1 MTFKV
6 NRQYTGINFF
16 IIASFLLQGTKNLGA
31 LVLLSLFVMLL
42 LSIKKR
48 VKLPLYFALSMLLY
62 IPFLLIGV
70 FNNHPNFHL
79 DFKFHIFTFLFFI
92 LLLRNTQFDYLG
104 LFFKINII
112 IFVSYV
118 LLYVGF
124 LPNLWSESTFG
135 YEGRVYGPS
144 ISVILMILF
153 IYIVEERKIDNRLIV
168 HLMLALIYILL
179 TSNFMNLLLAVGL
192 FMLLA
197 LNVKNIFKLAISSL
211 LFFGFL
217 IVFKNYLPGGVFQK
231 MEYINRPW
239 EYGSVA
245 IRITDLLQVI
255 GNTEFTWFNV
265 MFGEGVGVTSTVYR
279 VNDIAPS
286 LSRFLTF
293 TEIDNGF
300 YYIFHRG
307 GFVLLFLFAFFHGFL
322 LMIIPTMKGR
332 LAFIMIV
339 LLTNLFSIHYYT
351 YWFNVFYVFF
361 IINKWGYKR
370 RIFRYN
376 IKLIS

>member
-6 NRQYTGINFF
+6 NWQYTGINFF
-16 IIASFLLQGTKNLGA
+16 ILVSFLLQGTKNLGA
-31 LVLLSLFVMLL
+31 LILLSLFVMLL
-42 LSIKKR
+42 FSIKKR
-48 VKLPLYFALSMLLY
+48 VKLPLYFGFSILLY

-70 FNNHPNFHL
+70 LNNHPNFQL
-79 DFKFHIFTFLFFI
+79 DLKFHVFTFLFFI
-92 LLLRNTQFDYLG
+92 LLLRNIQLDYLE
-104 LFFKINII
+104 LFFKINIV
-112 IFVSYV
+112 IFVFYI
-118 LLYVGF
+118 LLYIGF

-168 HLMLALIYILL
+168 HLILALIYILL

-197 LNVKNIFKLAISSL
+197 LDIKNVFKFVISSL

-231 MEYINRPW
+231 LEYINRPW

-245 IRITDLLQVI
+245 TRITDLIQVLAK
-255 GNTEFTWFNV
+255 TKFTVFNV
-265 MFGEGVGVTSTVYR
+265 MFGEGVGVASTVYR
-279 VNDIAPS
+279 INEVAPS
-286 LSRFLTF
+286 LSRFFTF

-307 GFVLLFLFAFFHGFL
+307 GFVLLFLFVFFHGFL
-322 LMIIPTMKGR
+322 LIIIPTIKGR

-339 LLTNLFSIHYYT
+339 LITNLFSIHYYT
-351 YWFNVFYVFF
+351 YWFNAFYVYY
-361 IINKWGYKR
+361 IIKRWGYKR
-370 RIFRYN
+370 YFFYSYL
-376 IKLIS
+376 KLY